1 MLFWEMEIIVC
12 LKYNSRTRT
21 ICWVLTIF
29 QVGKIRWRRKWQPTP
44 VPLPGKSHGQRSLVR
59 YSPWGRKELDTT
71 ERLYFHFTS
80 LKFSRGQFEDII
92 LRITLLK
99 EQGLIRVPREKNLG
113 SNLEDSKLSQKKSL
127 QRSGQ
132 WDRWK
137 EIEER
142 RVRQSYLLSLNK

>member
-1 MLFWEMEIIVC
+1 MESCI
-12 LKYNSRTRT
+12 LSKGLPW
-21 ICWVLTIF
+21 WVSGKESAF
-29 QVGKIRWRRKWQPTP
+29 QCRRHEFDPWFTKVPWRRKWQTTP
-44 VPLPGKSHGQRSLVR
+44 VLLPGKSHGQRSLVG
-59 YSPWGRKELDTT
+59 YSPWGHKELDTT

-132 WDRWK
+132 
-137 EIEER
+137 
-142 RVRQSYLLSLNK
+142 